1 MKKSNFIP
9 GDLVKKVY
17 GNVKPDE
24 LGVTGVIVSIH
35 PLGAAAT
42 FVEVCLPCGIRVW
55 REQNIEKV

>member
-1 MKKSNFIP
+1 MKI

-24 LGVTGVIVSIH
+24 LGFTGVIVSMH
-35 PLGAAAT
+35 HLGAAN
-42 FVEVCLPCGIRVW
+42 FVEVCLPCGIRLW